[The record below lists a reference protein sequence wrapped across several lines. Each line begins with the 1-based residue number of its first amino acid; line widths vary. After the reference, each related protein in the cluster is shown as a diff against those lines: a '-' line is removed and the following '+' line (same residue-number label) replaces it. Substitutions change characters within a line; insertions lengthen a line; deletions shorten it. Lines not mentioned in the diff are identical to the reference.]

1 MDMDLGRTL
10 ILVGGLIVVVGV
22 VLTLT
27 GGAGILGHL
36 PGDLTARGEGW
47 TLYAPIATSIVLSI
61 VLTLALNLFAWL
73 ARR

>member
-1 MDMDLGRTL
+1 
-10 ILVGGLIVVVGV
+10 
-22 VLTLT
+22 LTVT
-27 GGAGILGHL
+27 GGAGVLGHL
-36 PGDLTARGEGW
+36 PGDVTARGEGW